1 MDSMQTRLTGRFA
14 ALAEADLGLEVGDS
28 RGNGSNLG
36 TWYVHGGP
44 DGLDVPLTV
53 AYDFQRDNAR
63 FTLAGPAVDN
73 ALAWL
78 RKNLPTGWVA
88 GSDHPRSDR
97 RVLVRAE
104 YADPAQVRLFF
115 TTARYLLTPY
125 KRPVAKAA
133 S

>member
-1 MDSMQTRLTGRFA
+1 MESMQTRLTGRFA
-14 ALAEADLGLEVGDS
+14 TLAEAELGLEVGDS

-36 TWYVHGGP
+36 TWYVHAGP

-53 AYDFQRDNAR
+53 AYDFQRDHASV
-63 FTLAGPAVDN
+63 TLAGPAVDN
-73 ALAWL
+73 QLAWL

-88 GSDHPRSDR
+88 GSDHPRAML
-97 RVLVRAE
+97 RVD